1 MDIPYLLEDT
11 NIFITSD
18 IVERLIKTTHIFNNV
33 ILASK
38 PRVIKALSKSDMA
51 VFWVD
56 IRNVWRGAKVKGLIN
71 RHLNISSYI
80 TTICGTNMNLEVS
93 QYKNCW
99 K

>member
-1 MDIPYLLEDT
+1 LEDT

-18 IVERLIKTTHIFNNV
+18 IVERLIKIAHIFNNV

-38 PRVIKALSKSDMA
+38 PRVIKALPKSDMA

-56 IRNVWRGAKVKGLIN
+56 IRNVWSSAKVKGLIN

-93 QYKNCW
+93 QYKNC
-99 K
+99 